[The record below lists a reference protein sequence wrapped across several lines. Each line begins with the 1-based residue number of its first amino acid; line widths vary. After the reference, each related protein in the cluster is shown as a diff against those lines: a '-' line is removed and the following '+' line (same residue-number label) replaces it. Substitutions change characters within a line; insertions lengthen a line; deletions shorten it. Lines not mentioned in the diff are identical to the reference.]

1 MTETR
6 IPTSDGL
13 IEAPSRVLVV
23 VAHPDDI
30 DFGSAG
36 TIATLTAVGSHVAYC
51 LVTSGEAGEDDMT
64 MSAEELAAM
73 REAEQTAAA
82 SEVGVSDIH
91 WLRHSDGRVVA
102 DLDLRRDIS
111 RVIRIVKPDVVISQN
126 PEPNWDRIYG
136 SHPDHLAAAM
146 ATMAAVYPDARN
158 PRAHPEL
165 LEDGHEPHAVGEV
178 WMVSQDPDRF
188 VDVTPVFDKKVAALQ
203 AHVSQT
209 ARMGERLP
217 ELLRE
222 WAGGVAAK
230 AGMPDGSY
238 AEGYRVINTA

>member
-1 MTETR
+1 VVETQ
-6 IPTSDGL
+6 ILTSDGP
-13 IEAPSRVLVV
+13 IEAPACVLVV

-36 TIATLTAVGSHVAYC
+36 TIATLTAAGSHVAYC

-64 MSAEELAAM
+64 MSPAELATM

-82 SEVGVSDIH
+82 AEVGVTEIH
-91 WLRHSDGRVVA
+91 WLHHDDGRVVA

-126 PEPNWDRIYG
+126 PVPNWDRVYS
-136 SHPDHLAAAM
+136 SHPDHLAVAT

-165 LEDGHEPHAVGEV
+165 LADGHLPHAVGEV
-178 WMVSQDPDRF
+178 WMVSQEPDRF
-188 VDVTPVFDKKVAALQ
+188 IDITPVFDAKVAALR

-222 WAGGVAAK
+222 WAGDVASK
-230 AGMPDGSY
+230 AGMPQGSC
-238 AEGYRVINTA
+238 AEGFRVINTA